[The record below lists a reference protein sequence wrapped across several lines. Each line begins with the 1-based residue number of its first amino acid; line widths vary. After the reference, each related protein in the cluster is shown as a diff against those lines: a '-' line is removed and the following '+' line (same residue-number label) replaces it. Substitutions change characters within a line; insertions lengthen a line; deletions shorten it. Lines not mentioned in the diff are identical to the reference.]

1 MTALET
7 MFSLQGRVALVTGG
21 SRGLGLALAEAL
33 AAAGAHVVLA
43 GRDRAALEANAA
55 AIRDRDG
62 SASTAAFDVTDEAAA
77 AAAVADTVHARGRL
91 DILVN
96 NAGLARR
103 AAFEQYKSEDWRYV
117 VDVNLN
123 ACFYLAREA
132 AKPMLAQGYG
142 RIINITSIASFIA
155 RPTIAPYI
163 ATKHALA
170 GLTKAMAVEFAA
182 RGITANAI
190 APGYFVTDLT
200 KHLAADPAFNSW
212 LTARTP
218 AARWGEPH
226 ELGGAVVFLASPAS
240 AYVNGHI
247 LTVDGG
253 MTASM

>member
-21 SRGLGLALAEAL
+21 SRGLGVALAEAL
-33 AAAGAHVVLA
+33 ASAGAHVVLA
-43 GRDRAALEANAA
+43 GRDRDALEANAA
-55 AIRDRDG
+55 AIRDRGG

-77 AAAVADTVHARGRL
+77 AAAVAGTVRERGRL

-103 AAFEQYKSEDWRYV
+103 GAFEQYTSEDWRYV

-132 AKPMLAQGYG
+132 AKPMLARGYG
-142 RIINITSIASFIA
+142 RIINIASIASFIA

-200 KHLAADPAFNSW
+200 RHLAADPAFNGW

>member
-7 MFSLQGRVALVTGG
+7 LFSLHGRVALVTGG

-33 AAAGAHVVLA
+33 ASAGAHVVLA
-43 GRDRAALEANAA
+43 GRDRGALEANVRAFA
-55 AIRDRDG
+55 DRG
-62 SASTAAFDVTDEAAA
+62 LAASTAIFDVADEAAA
-77 AAAVADTVHARGRL
+77 IAAVEAVSARHGRL

-96 NAGLARR
+96 NAGLAKRG
-103 AAFEQYKSEDWRYV
+103 AFENFASADWRTV
-117 VDVNLN
+117 IDVNLN
-123 ACFYLAREA
+123 AAFYLARA
-132 AKPMLAQGYG
+132 AVKPMLAQGYG
-142 RIINITSIASFIA
+142 RIVNIASIASFIA
-155 RPTIAPYI
+155 RPTIAPYV

-200 KHLAADPAFNSW
+200 RHLAADAAFNAW
-212 LTARTP
+212 LKARTP

-240 AYVNGHI
+240 AYVNGHV